1 MISTEYTLR
10 ASHAGLSFSLR
21 SRLGRH
27 DQPIVC
33 FWPQAAVP
41 ECLLSRHLYLT
52 HPRHRRA
59 QSPANRAKLLLRRG
73 RVPRISGPAKSTGG

>member
-10 ASHAGLSFSLR
+10 ATHAGLSFSLR
-21 SRLGRH
+21 SLPGRH

-41 ECLLSRHLYLT
+41 ECLLSRHPYLT
-52 HPRHRRA
+52 HLRHRRE
-59 QSPANRAKLLLRRG
+59 QRPANRAKLLLTKRLDLR
-73 RVPRISGPAKSTGG
+73 PSN

>member
-1 MISTEYTLR
+1 LR
-10 ASHAGLSFSLR
+10 ASHTRLSLSLR

-52 HPRHRRA
+52 HLRHRRE
-59 QSPANRAKLLLRRG
+59 QSPANRAKLLLTKRLDLR
-73 RVPRISGPAKSTGG
+73 PSN